1 MSDATEKKKCWSGE
15 TVEVLSCQYEAGKPE
30 VIDNWTAKLRTRK
43 EMLAYLDTAERYWYA
58 KEGFGSEKRK
68 TPA

>member
-1 MSDATEKKKCWSGE
+1 MSDTTQQKKAWSGE
-15 TVEVLSCQYEAGKPE
+15 TVEVLGERYEAGKPRC
-30 VIDNWTAKLRTRK
+30 IDRWTAKLRSRK
-43 EMLAYLDTAERYWYA
+43 EMLAYLDTAERYWTA